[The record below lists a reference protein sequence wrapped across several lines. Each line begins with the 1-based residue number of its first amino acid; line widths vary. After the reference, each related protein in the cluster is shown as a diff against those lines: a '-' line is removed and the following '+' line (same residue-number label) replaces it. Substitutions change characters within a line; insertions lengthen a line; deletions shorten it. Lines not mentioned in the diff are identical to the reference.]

1 MIDAKSFARF
11 SSLSKC
17 GIDLPKTWN
26 FSLTYYMIKKTIEV
40 LKCEPICWVSSAYS
54 PWRMRTSIWNVVWMR
69 TGLSGR
75 DITDTEQCDTVKQ
88 KSDKVLP
95 YCLYNRWQRRLKS
108 NYVKRPPCL
117 IIITSIEQLTNWVTI
132 PGQMSRKE
140 YDLWVIF

>member
-1 MIDAKSFARF
+1 MIDAKSFAHF

-88 KSDKVLP
+88 KKWQNFTPLFVQPLTKTAKIKLCETTPLFDNHYHKHRTAYKLSD
-95 YCLYNRWQRRLKS
+95 NT
-108 NYVKRPPCL
+108 RPNEPKKIWSL
-117 IIITSIEQLTNWVTI
+117 S
-132 PGQMSRKE
+132 
-140 YDLWVIF
+140 